1 MSQRVAAGGEAK
13 LEASRSESES
23 EQGDPESPA
32 ADAKPGELPRGRPRR
47 G

>member
-1 MSQRVAAGGEAK
+1 MSQRVTAGGEAK

-23 EQGDPESPA
+23 EQGDDESPA
-32 ADAKPGELPRGRPRR
+32 VDAKPGEPPRGRPKR